1 MKRLLLALLGAL
13 LLIGAGAS
21 TVTAAPRCGPRTLV
35 LSAMPLELNP
45 LVEAATITATSEIDG
60 RTFYG
65 GRIAGRDVVLTVTG
79 IGPVNAAEA
88 ATTAVEHTRC
98 PFTAAVFSGVAG
110 SAMYIGDV
118 MVPTRWTQDDGKH
131 WFPTDP
137 RMRAVAAKV
146 QPKLTQDVPVG
157 DAACACPGIDAATP
171 VHLWHAPKVR
181 IGGDGTT
188 SDPFGGKAVPCMPGG
203 GDIAGCRPCIPG
215 GAPEDVA
222 DFASRAPAL
231 VDADFV
237 RGFFQAPAETTKT
250 YAAQD
255 EETAAVARVMQRY
268 GVPFLGI
275 RGVSDGLGD
284 PLGLPGF
291 PVQFVVYRQLAADNA
306 AATTVAFLRSYTPS

>member
-1 MKRLLLALLGAL
+1 MKLLGAFLVAVL
-13 LLIGAGAS
+13 LVAAGATS
-21 TVTAAPRCGPRTLV
+21 IGAAPRCGERTLV

-45 LVEAATITATSEIDG
+45 LVEAATITKTEEIDG

-65 GRIAGRDVVLTVTG
+65 ARLAGKDVVMSVTG

-88 ATTAVEHTRC
+88 AETAIEHSRC

-110 SAMYIGDV
+110 SRMYIGDV
-118 MVPTRWTQDDGKH
+118 MIPTRWTLDDGKH
-131 WFPTDP
+131 WYPTDA
-137 RMRAVAAKV
+137 RLRAVAATV
-146 QPKLTQDVPVG
+146 RPKLAQDVPVG
-157 DAACACPGIDAATP
+157 DAACACPGVDAATP
-171 VHLWHAPKVR
+171 VHLWHAAKVR
-181 IGGDGTT
+181 VGGDGTT

-215 GAPEDVA
+215 GAPQDVA
-222 DFASRAPAL
+222 DFASHAPAL

-237 RGFFQAPAETTKT
+237 RGFFQAPDETTKT

-255 EETAAVARVMQRY
+255 QETAAVAKVAQRY
-268 GVPFLGI
+268 VVPFLGI

-291 PVQFVVYRQLAADNA
+291 PVQFLVYRQLAADNA
-306 AATTVAFLRSYTPS
+306 AATTIAFLRAM